1 MALIDGIT
9 SGLSLA
15 VLGDGTIVHTERVGK
30 RVWQAIHSDAGGAPL
45 ASIRSAVIISD
56 VSAHPTDPAEA
67 LISIPARG
75 VHMLDGQVFAAVE
88 GVVALTPAQGAAALV
103 TWGRAA
109 RWLAVDPGTHAVTD
123 VAPAIVGADD
133 AIAHPAGG
141 ALLILTGAAATRRLA
156 ILKPGQRPRTLAA
169 VPGAFRLAPTGDGQV
184 AIGYDDGRIEVRS
197 PATLGQATLLTTLA
211 APIWGLALAPG
222 GLLAGFGSSIDLVTV
237 TEPPGVDL
245 TLAAEQYLGSW
256 ARVEVAVRGGV
267 VFDDL
272 AFVVDPPLGG
282 LVSASRD
289 ASFDPA
295 HPNVIVAIGGTLG
308 EYKLLALDSATGD
321 VLGGTG
327 FSVVD
332 TWKHRDGPPIAL
344 VGPTV
349 NDAPDAAWG
358 GGDPYVPQNMN
369 VRPRL
374 GAYRVGVVVVET
386 ADQATLT
393 NAAAATLAQTLRDE
407 VFTGVAR
414 GGVTESTRLFFD
426 AVSSGS
432 LNLVDAGVVV
442 PVRLPN
448 NWDSYVAPNAT
459 TGRTAGDGLS
469 NFSTAA
475 VAELVQRNR
484 DRVAAG
490 QPPLIDLD
498 TVDSLVFVL
507 RSIPAS
513 GTNPGRHQWPY
524 GSRPGGYQQSY
535 IVGEDTFPFFGFEF
549 AIPRVRT
556 IQVLTMPTTWA
567 TEGGGRTLAETIGH
581 ELCHNF
587 GLHDAYFD
595 AAKHGAEFRAREMG
609 SWDLM
614 GNEGGSPELA
624 PAERMQLGWVPAG
637 HVRTLSVGVSGYVDE
652 EVILHPAGRLMP
664 LPAGRRQA
672 IELRI
677 ADGRN
682 YYFEYRRRNA
692 TALSDQTTPEDFVV
706 VGTDY
711 VSGDTP
717 PTNRRPLTLLRD
729 DSDFDGGTFGLGDD
743 YEESDTSDPSYPN
756 DFRME
761 VLETAN
767 EFARVRLR
775 YADAKPD
782 PSIRPWGQ
790 STNWKSPDLVVE
802 NFRSQQN
809 PALRDVPWEGH
820 DNWVIAT
827 IRNTGRD
834 TATNFEVTFGVKDF
848 TLGGGAEHS
857 LGVVTIASLAAG
869 ADVQVTSPNVWRPP
883 ALSGIPFFNIRPHY
897 CVFARITPQAD
908 EITRDNN
915 EAQSNHTLM
924 ISASSSPAT
933 RETGVVKVTNPHP
946 VEARC
951 RVIVRQNGPLSRT
964 YLEHAWVM
972 LPPGGERDVTFWTES
987 MIGDRVV
994 ERYAERLKSHAWEMP
1009 NSLLLTG
1016 VADTGEGCHGDTVG
1030 GAHVTV
1036 VSGRRTRFVELR
1048 VGRGYAYGRVE
1059 VEESGEGVWGSV
1071 VVTLREEK
1079 DGKDAGVFTGNVVDG
1094 QFRFEFERRRDW
1106 DFDGARVAQGEFTG
1120 GYSAAPCLSDWVEV
1134 E

>member
-1 MALIDGIT
+1 MGPRFAMALIDGIT

-56 VSAHPTDPAEA
+56 VSAHPTDLAEA

-109 RWLAVDPGTHAVTD
+109 RWLAVDPATHAVTD
-123 VAPAIVGADD
+123 VAPAITGADD

-256 ARVEVAVRGGV
+256 ARVCVAVRGGV
-267 VFDDL
+267 VFDEL

-308 EYKLLALDSATGD
+308 EYKLLALDSVTGD
-321 VLGGTG
+321 VLGGTS

-332 TWKHRDGPPIAL
+332 TWKHRDGPPLAL
-344 VGPTV
+344 VGPTI
-349 NDAPDAAWG
+349 NGAPDAAWG

-393 NAAAATLAQTLRDE
+393 NAAATTLAQNLRDE

-414 GGVTESTRLFFD
+414 GGVTESTRLFFE

-448 NWDSYVAPNAT
+448 NWDSYVAPNVT

-595 AAKHGAEFRAREMG
+595 AAKHGAEFQAREMDRG
-609 SWDLM
+609 ILWGTREAPRNSRQPNACNL
-614 GNEGGSPELA
+614 GGC
-624 PAERMQLGWVPAG
+624 
-637 HVRTLSVGVSGYVDE
+637 
-652 EVILHPAGRLMP
+652 
-664 LPAGRRQA
+664 RQA
-672 IELRI
+672 TCGPSQWGFRATSMRRSPSTQPGASCHCQPGAVRQSNCASRMGGTTISSI
-677 ADGRN
+677 A
-682 YYFEYRRRNA
+682 A
-692 TALSDQTTPEDFVV
+692 V
-706 VGTDY
+706 
-711 VSGDTP
+711 TP
-717 PTNRRPLTLLRD
+717 P
-729 DSDFDGGTFGLGDD
+729 
-743 YEESDTSDPSYPN
+743 
-756 DFRME
+756 
-761 VLETAN
+761 
-767 EFARVRLR
+767 RLV
-775 YADAKPD
+775 
-782 PSIRPWGQ
+782 IRPPPRTSWWLAR
-790 STNWKSPDLVVE
+790 TMSPGTPRPRTGA
-802 NFRSQQN
+802 RS
-809 PALRDVPWEGH
+809 RCS
-820 DNWVIAT
+820 
-827 IRNTGRD
+827 
-834 TATNFEVTFGVKDF
+834 VTMPI
-848 TLGGGAEHS
+848 LM
-857 LGVVTIASLAAG
+857 AA
-869 ADVQVTSPNVWRPP
+869 R
-883 ALSGIPFFNIRPHY
+883 
-897 CVFARITPQAD
+897 
-908 EITRDNN
+908 
-915 EAQSNHTLM
+915 
-924 ISASSSPAT
+924 SASAMT
-933 RETGVVKVTNPHP
+933 MRNQIR
-946 VEARC
+946 A
-951 RVIVRQNGPLSRT
+951 I
-964 YLEHAWVM
+964 
-972 LPPGGERDVTFWTES
+972 
-987 MIGDRVV
+987 
-994 ERYAERLKSHAWEMP
+994 
-1009 NSLLLTG
+1009 
-1016 VADTGEGCHGDTVG
+1016 
-1030 GAHVTV
+1030 
-1036 VSGRRTRFVELR
+1036 RRTRMTSGWRCWRPRTSLPACACATPMR
-1048 VGRGYAYGRVE
+1048 SPIPPSGRGGRART
-1059 VEESGEGVWGSV
+1059 GRARTWWLRTSV
-1071 VVTLREEK
+1071 ASRTPRCGTSR
-1079 DGKDAGVFTGNVVDG
+1079 GKVMTIG
-1094 QFRFEFERRRDW
+1094 
-1106 DFDGARVAQGEFTG
+1106 
-1120 GYSAAPCLSDWVEV
+1120 
-1134 E
+1134 